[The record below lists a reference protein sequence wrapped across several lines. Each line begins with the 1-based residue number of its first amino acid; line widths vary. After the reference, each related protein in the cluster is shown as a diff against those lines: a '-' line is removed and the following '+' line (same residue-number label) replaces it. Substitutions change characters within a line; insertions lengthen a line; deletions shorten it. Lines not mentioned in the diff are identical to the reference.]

1 MILSVTKGCPI
12 PPDDGP
18 FLVKI
23 TEWAIQSNVKLQTM
37 SQTMSQADF
46 CGVNTRSSDLVQVL
60 KKQQKPGKNDQVR
73 WRTKI
78 AYGVL
83 K

>member
-1 MILSVTKGCPI
+1 MNLGHDFSVTKGCPI

-18 FLVKI
+18 FLAES
-23 TEWAIQSNVKLQTM
+23 TELAIKTNVKLQTM

-60 KKQQKPGKNDQVR
+60 KKK
-73 WRTKI
+73 KI
-78 AYGVL
+78 LEKMTWSDGVL

>member
-18 FLVKI
+18 LLVKI

-60 KKQQKPGKNDQVR
+60 GKEKKKLEKMTRSD
-73 WRTKI
+73 
-78 AYGVL
+78 GVL

>member
-1 MILSVTKGCPI
+1 MILSVAKGCPI

-46 CGVNTRSSDLVQVL
+46 CGVNTSSSDLVQVL
-60 KKQQKPGKNDQVR
+60 EKKKKNLEKMTWSD
-73 WRTKI
+73 
-78 AYGVL
+78 GVL

>member
-1 MILSVTKGCPI
+1 MILSVAKGCPI

-18 FLVKI
+18 LLVKI

-46 CGVNTRSSDLVQVL
+46 CGVNTRSSDMVQVL
-60 KKQQKPGKNDQVR
+60 GGGNLGKNDQVR